1 MGHGLQ
7 IALKHYA
14 RIKDEE
20 FEIMTGSNPSAAKSV
35 TPNAGG
41 HAISLDVASTKPNSR
56 ASLKASLHTPGMG
69 CNNLQQQS
77 QVPIK
82 TAPCNLM
89 QEAASTQMTPTGFET
104 DCVNYCQYSDLD
116 DSQNFHC
123 AKTCALLDSPGI
135 SGDDRQALETII
147 SLWPTLA
154 PETKISVMQTIE
166 AASRV
171 HAGR

>member
-1 MGHGLQ
+1 
-7 IALKHYA
+7 LKHYA

-41 HAISLDVASTKPNSR
+41 HAISLDVASTKPHFR
-56 ASLKASLHTPGMG
+56 ASRKASQHTPARG

-82 TAPCNLM
+82 TAPCGSG
-89 QEAASTQMTPTGFET
+89 QEATSCTVTPTGFET
-104 DCVNYCQYSDLD
+104 ESVSLYSNSELRH
-116 DSQNFHC
+116 SENFGVP
-123 AKTCALLDSPGI
+123 KSVPLLDNPAFHP
-135 SGDDRQALETII
+135 DDRQSLQTII
-147 SLWPTLA
+147 SLWPGLSA
-154 PETKISVMQTIE
+154 EMKIGILHMID

-171 HAGR
+171 HAGAR